1 MTGYI
6 EYPPQPTGDTERD
19 IRALYAYLY
28 QLCENLNVTL
38 NNITTRKE
46 G

>member
-1 MTGYI
+1 MPGYI
-6 EYPPQPTGDTERD
+6 EYPPQPTGDSERD

-28 QLCENLNVTL
+28 QLCETLNVY
-38 NNITTRKE
+38 IDSMTRKE